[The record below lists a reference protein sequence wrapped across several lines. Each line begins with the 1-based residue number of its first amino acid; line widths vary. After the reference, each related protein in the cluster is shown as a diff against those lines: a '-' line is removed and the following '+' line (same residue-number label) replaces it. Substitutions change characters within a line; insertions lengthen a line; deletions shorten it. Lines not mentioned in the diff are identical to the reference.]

1 MTGRIVRPVP
11 LGVGLA
17 LAVGLAFTAAVT
29 LGSASLGADRLLGAL
44 VGRGDPTAETI
55 VWALR
60 VPRAVLAV
68 AVGGGLAVV
77 GVAMQALVRNPLAD
91 PFILGASSGASAG
104 ASLFFLG
111 FVPAVVSRGLSMP
124 LAAALAAWGAVA
136 LVFAVAR
143 QGPRLDTTRLLLAG
157 VAMSALFGAIT
168 AYVTYASPEPDKLR
182 AVLFWLLG
190 SLAGARAGTVGAP
203 LAAALAALV
212 ILGLAARPLD
222 ALTLGE
228 EPAAVLGVPV
238 ERFKRAVLALASLVT
253 GVLVAFSG
261 VIGFV
266 GLIVP
271 HAVRLAVGG
280 RHRAL
285 VPLAFLGG
293 AAFLLVADL
302 GARVA
307 LDGQELPVGVL
318 TALCGVPFFLWL
330 LRRGG

>member
-1 MTGRIVRPVP
+1 MTRRLVRPAP
-11 LGVGLA
+11 LGIALT
-17 LAVGLAFTAAVT
+17 LAVGLTFGAAVT
-29 LGSASLGADRLLGAL
+29 LGSASLGAGRLFAAL
-44 VGRGDPTAETI
+44 AGRGDATAETI
-55 VWALR
+55 VWTLR
-60 VPRAVLAV
+60 MPRALLAV

-111 FVPAVVSRGLSMP
+111 FIPAVVSTNLSMP
-124 LAAALAAWGAVA
+124 LAAALTAWAAVA

-143 QGPRLDTTRLLLAG
+143 DGPRLDTTRLLLAG

-168 AYVTYASPEPDKLR
+168 AYVTYASSEPDKLR

-190 SLAGARAGTVGAP
+190 SLAGARPDTVAAP
-203 LAAALAALV
+203 LGAALV
-212 ILGLAARPLD
+212 ALAGLSLAARPLD

-238 ERFKRAVLALASLVT
+238 ERFKRGVLALASLVT

-285 VPLAFLGG
+285 VPLSFLGG
-293 AAFLLVADL
+293 AAFLLLADL
-302 GARVA
+302 AARVA

-330 LRRGG
+330 LRRGT